1 MPDSGSGERGEVGED
16 EESAWKR
23 GRVEGGAWRTR
34 VFIIETRLHRWT
46 LARSVPRLSQLHM
59 KLLVCRE
66 TREDVSCFYSDGK
79 MEHLLATTHL
89 HLINVQVE
97 ESENVTTQ
105 IFVALL
111 TSQSFWISFFHSSLS
126 WVFDCVPPPSLVSVI
141 SSGVYETSDVS
152 LMVRRALYIFN
163 LLPPL
168 YIRCILLLSRQHQH
182 FKSHCG
188 ADKKSCPVHFSLTRS
203 LALHHSF
210 TANSVNVAWEEVW
223 RLRYLHYITSHGD
236 YYSVWVQITG
246 RTICTHISHRLDA
259 AAFSNQLNVI

>member
-1 MPDSGSGERGEVGED
+1 
-16 EESAWKR
+16 
-23 GRVEGGAWRTR
+23 
-34 VFIIETRLHRWT
+34 
-46 LARSVPRLSQLHM
+46 
-59 KLLVCRE
+59 
-66 TREDVSCFYSDGK
+66 
-79 MEHLLATTHL
+79 MEHLLATPPL

-97 ESENVTTQ
+97 ESENVATQ
-105 IFVALL
+105 IFVASL

-168 YIRCILLLSRQHQH
+168 YIRYILLLSRQHQH

-188 ADKKSCPVHFSLTRS
+188 ADKKAARSTSPSPARS

-246 RTICTHISHRLDA
+246 RTICTHISHRPDA

>member
-1 MPDSGSGERGEVGED
+1 
-16 EESAWKR
+16 
-23 GRVEGGAWRTR
+23 
-34 VFIIETRLHRWT
+34 
-46 LARSVPRLSQLHM
+46 
-59 KLLVCRE
+59 
-66 TREDVSCFYSDGK
+66 

-168 YIRCILLLSRQHQH
+168 YTIYIFFSSPGSTNILNLTVVLIKKLPGPLLPHPL
-182 FKSHCG
+182 
-188 ADKKSCPVHFSLTRS
+188 ARS

-246 RTICTHISHRLDA
+246 RTICTHISHRPDA
-259 AAFSNQLNVI
+259 AAFSNQLNVR

>member
-1 MPDSGSGERGEVGED
+1 
-16 EESAWKR
+16 
-23 GRVEGGAWRTR
+23 
-34 VFIIETRLHRWT
+34 
-46 LARSVPRLSQLHM
+46 
-59 KLLVCRE
+59 
-66 TREDVSCFYSDGK
+66 
-79 MEHLLATTHL
+79 MEHLLATPPL

-97 ESENVTTQ
+97 ESENVATQ

-168 YIRCILLLSRQHQH
+168 YIRYILLLSRQHQH

-188 ADKKSCPVHFSLTRS
+188 ADKKAARSTSPSPARS
-203 LALHHSF
+203 LSITLSPLIQLMLPERKCDASDTSITSPATEII
-210 TANSVNVAWEEVW
+210 TACEFRSPVAQYAHTFHTD
-223 RLRYLHYITSHGD
+223 RLRP
-236 YYSVWVQITG
+236 
-246 RTICTHISHRLDA
+246 DA
-259 AAFSNQLNVI
+259 AAFSNQLNVR